1 MLPIWVIR
9 NRGTFKCTPVKGN
22 LNFRNNIYIYYIV
35 IYYGYTIRIV
45 VNKWMS
51 GWTDNWNGKHQQLW
65 LSPGFAVRGPESGRA
80 VKEGLANV
88 SHKPCNSSRKVKA
101 VKAINMAGN

>member
-1 MLPIWVIR
+1 MDE
-9 NRGTFKCTPVKGN
+9 
-22 LNFRNNIYIYYIV
+22 
-35 IYYGYTIRIV
+35 
-45 VNKWMS
+45 
-51 GWTDNWNGKHQQLW
+51 WTDNWNGKHQQLW

-101 VKAINMAGN
+101 IFTWLVIKHGNHSWDSLVLWLGNHVKLYPMVGKY